1 MSRAGTPRTHHTHH
15 LRKGNEQ
22 MKKIGVGQWYMAVV
36 EKAGGP
42 YHKGQKVFVRQR
54 MTENGQM
61 AWEVW
66 APQNDFI
73 TVHNV
78 GWCKEHIKSIRGKDG
93 KPIPASGAKTEK
105 KPNNARKQTRKQ
117 PRKQTRKQ
125 PQPEWRKKA
134 LENFRRAAL
143 GY

>member
-1 MSRAGTPRTHHTHH
+1 
-15 LRKGNEQ
+15 

-66 APQNDFI
+66 APTLDFI

-78 GWCKEHIKSIRGKDG
+78 EWCKAHIKTIRDKNG
-93 KPIPASGAKTEK
+93 KPIPAANPKAN
-105 KPNNARKQTRKQ
+105 KPNPAATKPRRQAREKRQ
-117 PRKQTRKQ
+117 PA
-125 PQPEWRKKA
+125 WRRQA